1 DGGGDQGGP
10 NTHAGSPRRR
20 LHAEKA
26 GTMPGPRPPD
36 SPLDPS
42 DRPVEVPV
50 RPSDLWGAIRQG
62 GGEAGSR
69 RGARG
74 GPAWRRRGLGRS
86 GLYYYVRSKEE
97 LLFLIQDHC
106 FGTVLENVER
116 LLEGE
121 TDPVRRL
128 RLFVENHVRFFVN
141 NMREMKVLS
150 HEADSLSGEY
160 RRRVQAKKK
169 KYTDLCMS
177 ILEEL
182 RPVDSRIDPRVA
194 TFALFG
200 MLNWIYNWYHPG
212 RDVPVAELADGFSRL
227 FLQGCLSPAS

>member
-1 DGGGDQGGP
+1 MG
-10 NTHAGSPRRR
+10 AGRPGYDEKLLEILRAAAAVF
-20 LHAEKA
+20 AEKGYHRA
-26 GTMPGPRPPD
+26 
-36 SPLDPS
+36 S
-42 DRPVEVPV
+42 
-50 RPSDLWGAIRQG
+50 IRDI
-62 GGEAGSR
+62 SR
-69 RGARG
+69 ATGIS
-74 GPAWRRRGLGRS
+74 LS

-106 FGTVLENVER
+106 FGTVLDNVER
-116 LLEGE
+116 LLAGE
-121 TDPVRRL
+121 TDPVRRF

-150 HEADSLSGEY
+150 HEADSLTGEY

-169 KYTDLCMS
+169 RYTDLCMS

-182 RPVDSRIDPRVA
+182 RPPDTGIDLRVA

-200 MLNWIYNWYHPG
+200 MLNWIYNWYRPG

-227 FLQGCLSPAS
+227 FLQGCLSPASGVAEAMPVEPAPSIWRR

>member
-1 DGGGDQGGP
+1 MG
-10 NTHAGSPRRR
+10 AGRPGYDEKLATILRAAAAVF
-20 LHAEKA
+20 AEKGYHQA
-26 GTMPGPRPPD
+26 
-36 SPLDPS
+36 S
-42 DRPVEVPV
+42 
-50 RPSDLWGAIRQG
+50 IRDI
-62 GGEAGSR
+62 SR
-69 RGARG
+69 ATGVS
-74 GPAWRRRGLGRS
+74 LS

-116 LLEGE
+116 LLGGE
-121 TDPVRRL
+121 TDPRRRL

-182 RPVDSRIDPRVA
+182 RPADSPIDPRVA

-227 FLQGCLSPAS
+227 FLQGCLSPASGAAEAMPGEPTPSIWRR